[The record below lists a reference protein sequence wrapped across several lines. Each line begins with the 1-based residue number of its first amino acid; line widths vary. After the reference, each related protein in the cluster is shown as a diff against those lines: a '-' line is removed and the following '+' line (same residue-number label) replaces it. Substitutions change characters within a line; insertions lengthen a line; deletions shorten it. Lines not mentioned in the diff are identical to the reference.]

1 MKLLSRTAAALCGG
15 YALASGAAVLLSALL
30 SSVLPMP
37 RAEATLAGAL
47 ASLALYPV
55 AMLWAFAV
63 SDLRRVWRALLLSA
77 TLLGALGA
85 FLSWASFW
93 SNA

>member
-55 AMLWAFAV
+55 AILWAFAV
-63 SDLRRVWRALLLSA
+63 PDLGRIWRGLLLSA
-77 TLLGALGA
+77 LLLGALGA
-85 FLSWASFW
+85 SLSWANAW
-93 SNA
+93 SHA